1 MPIILV
7 SVIQSGTRAMM
18 FKILPCIRVNGDQF
32 EDATHE
38 VVEEVPFA
46 LFVNGRHAMTAM
58 MSPGDLED
66 FVTGYLYT
74 EQIVKSID
82 EIESIKIEKNRL
94 SVLTK
99 NLFKVLG
106 PKKTILSG
114 CGGSASYIDAEK
126 LPKVK
131 SDFTVSPAVIGS
143 SVKTVLSSELHRTTG
158 GIHIVAIAN
167 RDGIIATTE
176 DIGRHNALDRII
188 GHGLRNGTDFAN
200 TFVISSGR
208 ISSEMIRKCL
218 IANIPIIVSRSA
230 TTTLSVDLA
239 EKTGL
244 CVIGFARGGQ
254 MNIYSHPNRVEGAGS
269 RPPSSSPK

>member
-1 MPIILV
+1 
-7 SVIQSGTRAMM
+7 M
-18 FKILPCIRVNGDQF
+18 FKTIPCIRVNGDQF
-32 EDATHE
+32 EHATHE

-58 MSPGDLED
+58 MSPIDLED

-74 EQIVKSID
+74 EQIVKNID

-114 CGGSASYIDAEK
+114 CGGSASYIDPEK
-126 LPKVK
+126 LPKIK
-131 SDFTVSPAVIGS
+131 SDFTVGAATISRVT
-143 SVKTVLSSELHRTTG
+143 KDVLASELHRTTG

-167 RDGIIATTE
+167 REGIIATTE

-188 GHGLRNGTDFAN
+188 GHGLRNGTDFSN
-200 TFVISSGR
+200 TFAISSGR

-218 IANIPIIVSRSA
+218 IANIPLIVSRSA

-254 MNIYSHPNRVEGAGS
+254 MNIYSHPHRVEGAGS
-269 RPPSSSPK
+269 LITPSSPK